1 MTNIKPQPYDKLLR
15 KALELLT
22 EASTIRPE
30 KTGDMRDL
38 EKIWDLESQATMLM
52 DSYDMM
58 RKQLKLQMAIVVKP
72 EPWCCIC
79 ERYVLETDKQV
90 HSNGLVV
97 HRTCYSRVEKFFRSS
112 KARPCEIALGADLVD
127 GPVFCGKPA
136 VHLVDCGAGCM
147 HWTCDEHVQAQK

>member
-1 MTNIKPQPYDKLLR
+1 MTNIKPQPYDTLLR

-79 ERYVLETDKQV
+79 ERYILDTDEEV
-90 HSNGLVV
+90 RANGLVV
-97 HRTCYSRVEKFFRSS
+97 HRTCYSRAEKFFRSS
-112 KARPCEIALGADLVD
+112 ENHTCDFVLDVF
-127 GPVFCGKPA
+127 VFCGKPA
-136 VHLVDCGAGCM
+136 TKQVDCGYGCM
-147 HWTCDEHVQAQK
+147 HWVCDEHVQAQK